1 MQIGMLES
9 STLQQNLLLVFSLG
23 CLFVYAGKN
32 DLISLNR
39 HKCAIQVAFIHARTR
54 LLSDSFIV
62 PLQARHFRCE
72 LSVQGLGVSD
82 SGVVLRGY
90 LSIYKGGDI

>member
-23 CLFVYAGKN
+23 RSFVYAGKN
-32 DLISLNR
+32 DLISFNR
-39 HKCAIQVAFIHARTR
+39 HKRAIQVAFIHARIS
-54 LLSDSFIV
+54 LLSDSFTV
-62 PLQARHFRCE
+62 LLQARHFRCD
-72 LSVQGLGVSD
+72 LSVQGLGVSG

-90 LSIYKGGDI
+90 LSKYKGRDI